1 MRTHAESLP
10 MTAAYFSLIVRAY
23 GRTERDRRALIA
35 GTDVPDTPLADPATE
50 ITLGQQLRQIRNAN
64 RALEPG
70 WSLAVGARLHPATH
84 GPIGFAAVSAPSVA
98 RAIAVMTRYSEVRS
112 PHFRLRA
119 DVGHDEVRLVPEDRV
134 ELADDERA
142 TLEDIVLL
150 STQGMIEGALGRP
163 MREGRIE
170 VATPA
175 PPHAGRYAEWFHA
188 PVIFGHREAAV
199 VIPTEWL
206 SLECPLAD
214 AETFGA
220 ACRRLDAGARRLAGG
235 DALAGR
241 VEHLLAVRGERLD
254 VAAVARSLRVSRRT
268 LARRLREGGTSY
280 RELVD
285 ASRRQRADALLRE
298 RHLDVAEVAYALGYG
313 DPANFGRA
321 CRRWFGTSPG
331 GHRRRITGGDA

>member
-1 MRTHAESLP
+1 MRTYAESLP

-23 GRTERDRRALIA
+23 GRTERDRSALLA
-35 GTDVPDTPLADPATE
+35 GTDLPGTLADPAIE

-70 WSLAVGARLHPATH
+70 WSLAVGACLHPATH

-98 RAIAVMTRYSEVRS
+98 RAIGVMTRYSEVRA

-119 DVGHDEVRLVPEDRV
+119 DVGRHEVRLVPEDRV
-134 ELADDERA
+134 ELADEERTA
-142 TLEDIVLL
+142 LQDIVLL

-170 VATPA
+170 VASAPA
-175 PPHAGRYAEWFHA
+175 YAGRYAKWFHA
-188 PVIFGHREAAV
+188 PVSFGHREAAV
-199 VIPTEWL
+199 VIPAEWL

-214 AETFGA
+214 AETFDA

-235 DALAGR
+235 HALAGR
-241 VEHLLAVRGERLD
+241 VEHLLAARGEGLD

-280 RELVD
+280 RDLVD
-285 ASRRQRADALLRE
+285 ASRKERADALLRE

-331 GHRRRITGGDA
+331 GHRRRVTGGDA